1 MCFEPRII
9 YYSIEPEVY
18 ISYFDGNKNVK
29 AYLQWETKLDQ
40 IFKKYQVD
48 EFRRFS
54 MATICFQEHV
64 RFWWTERQMLE
75 LSQNQK
81 YDIGMN

>member
-1 MCFEPRII
+1 MCFEPRIL
-9 YYSIEPEVY
+9 YYYIEPEVY

-54 MATICFQEHV
+54 QLPYVFKN
-64 RFWWTERQMLE
+64 MLG
-75 LSQNQK
+75 LGGHK
-81 YDIGMN
+81 GRC